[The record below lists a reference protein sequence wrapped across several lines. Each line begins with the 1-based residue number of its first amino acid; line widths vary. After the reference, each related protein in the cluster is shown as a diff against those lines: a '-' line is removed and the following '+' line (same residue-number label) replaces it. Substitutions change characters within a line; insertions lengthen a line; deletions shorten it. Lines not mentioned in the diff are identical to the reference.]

1 MKIKQN
7 YLKIGIVM
15 TGLALLPPGSPAM
28 AGPLV
33 AFDGQED
40 GAFISDLQPFVFPIA
55 QDGVSGEGVATQIG
69 HYTLSG
75 TFVANVL
82 LGTAAGPFTMTA
94 DNGDKLF
101 LDAAGG
107 VVAADHSKVVWNL
120 TVTGGT
126 GRFEDETGS
135 FTSQVQLEG
144 VVGSKSPN
152 PYSATLKGAI
162 SQVPDGGTGCA
173 LVAASSLAGFGLL
186 TRGRKA
192 TDAGLR

>member
-1 MKIKQN
+1 MRLKRN
-7 YLKIGIVM
+7 YFGVGVL
-15 TGLALLPPGSPAM
+15 TGLALLRPGSSAIASHLIP
-28 AGPLV
+28 
-33 AFDGQED
+33 FDGDET
-40 GAFISDLQPFVFPIA
+40 GKFISDLVPFVFPIA
-55 QDGVSGEGVATQIG
+55 HDGVSGEGVATQIG
-69 HYTLSG
+69 HYTLNG

-94 DNGDKLF
+94 DNGDMLF
-101 LDAAGG
+101 LDAVGG
-107 VVAADHSKVVWNL
+107 VVPADHSKVVWNL

-135 FTSQVQLEG
+135 FSSQVQLDA

-162 SQVPDGGTGCA
+162 SQVPDGGTGYA
-173 LVAASSLAGFGLL
+173 LLAASSLAGFGLL
-186 TRGRKA
+186 ARGRKA